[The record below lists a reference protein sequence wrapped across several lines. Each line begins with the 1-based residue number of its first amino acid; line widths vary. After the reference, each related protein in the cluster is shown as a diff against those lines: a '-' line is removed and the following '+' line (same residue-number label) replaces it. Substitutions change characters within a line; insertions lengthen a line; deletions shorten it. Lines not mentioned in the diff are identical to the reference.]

1 MSGIT
6 SKRLYPSIVMK
17 AALNIVS
24 NINDDAENILG
35 IQKAALNIVSN
46 INDDAENILG
56 IQKEINSLN
65 NSIEEN

>member
-24 NINDDAENILG
+24 NINDDAENIL
-35 IQKAALNIVSN
+35 S
-46 INDDAENILG
+46 